1 MSSILGQED
10 PLEEEIA
17 THSST
22 LAWRIA
28 WIEEP
33 GGLHPWGR
41 TCVRARAHTHTHTL
55 LLMVEAAVMVGN
67 TAVSHLRPYLIN
79 EFVWIPSQS

>member
-17 THSST
+17 NHSST

-33 GGLHPWGR
+33 GGLYPWGR
-41 TCVRARAHTHTHTL
+41 TCVRARTHTHTHT
-55 LLMVEAAVMVGN
+55 VVDGGGSCNGREH
-67 TAVSHLRPYLIN
+67 SS
-79 EFVWIPSQS
+79 FSS